1 MSTTTSLI
9 LAALLLLTPTST
21 LAKLSLGATSL
32 KFGVCAAQTVT
43 NSGPTVISGSLGL
56 TPGTSI
62 TGFPPGTASSIEIG
76 SAAAIE
82 CKDQAAKT
90 YATCVGLP
98 TGVDLS
104 GQPLGGRTLFPGVYN
119 YATTAS
125 LDGELK
131 LDAILN
137 PNAQWI
143 IKIGTSFSTAA
154 SSKVALTNLAKGCN
168 VFFCVGS
175 SATIAADNNLQ
186 GAFIAY
192 TSVSVFARTSIVGGL
207 YALNGQVSLL
217 GNNITKTGS
226 CSGTL

>member
-1 MSTTTSLI
+1 MSTPTSLM
-9 LAALLLLTPTST
+9 LVALLLLSPTST

-56 TPGTSI
+56 SPGSSI
-62 TGFPPGTASSIEIG
+62 TGFPPGTATSIEIG

-82 CKDQAAKT
+82 CEDQAAKT
-90 YATCVGLP
+90 YATCVGLH
-98 TGVDLS
+98 TNVDLS
-104 GQPLGGRTLFPGVYN
+104 GQPLGGRTLTPGVYN
-119 YATTAS
+119 YASTAS
-125 LDGELK
+125 LDGQLK
-131 LDAILN
+131 LDALFN
-137 PNAQWI
+137 PDSQFI
-143 IKIGTSFSTAA
+143 FKISTAFSAAA
-154 SSKVALTNLAKGCN
+154 SSKVVLTNLAKGCN

-175 SATIAADNNLQ
+175 SATIGADNNLQ

-217 GNNITKTGS
+217 GNNITKAAS
-226 CSGTL
+226 CL